1 MSASSSR
8 AYLDSL
14 PAFPSLSLP
23 HFLSFYFC
31 SFKKNY
37 LFMYLTVLPAWM
49 DGWMDGYHQDA
60 WCPSTK
66 VRRATAGCQLPYECW
81 ESNPA
86 PKPEQQV
93 RLTTEPTLQLLFY
106 SSEGGSH
113 TAQPGLKLTVQ
124 PRLASSARVLEL
136 QACASTLASFPP
148 SCGRVGFV
156 FPKSSPITRDSL

>member
-31 SFKKNY
+31 PFKKKLSIY
-37 LFMYLTVLPAWM
+37 VFDCFACM
-49 DGWMDGYHQDA
+49 DGWMDGYHKYA

-66 VRRATAGCQLPYECW
+66 VRRVTAGCQLPYECW

-124 PRLASSARVLEL
+124 PRLAFSARVLEL